1 MILLIDI
8 GNTRIKWGLFEN
20 GQWLSEGAL
29 LHRDARELGTVVQ
42 AHAGISTALG
52 VNVAGTAIADAIDHM
67 LDKQGLRLHWL
78 HTSERCCGVI
88 NLYDTPQQLGVDRW
102 TALIGARSI
111 HDGNCLVVTAGTATT
126 IDRLDSAGRF
136 LGGAILPGIDLMRRS
151 LSGNTAQLPFA
162 EGRYTT
168 TPRNTADAIV
178 SGCLSAQIGAVHL
191 LFRSIADRPD
201 ALCLLSGG
209 GAPMLEGSLDIP
221 LRRVDNLVLRG
232 LALIASE
239 RKFDTP

>member
-8 GNTRIKWGLFEN
+8 GNTRIKWGLFED
-20 GQWLSEGAL
+20 GQWLREGAL
-29 LHRDARELGTVVQ
+29 LHRDARELAAVVA
-42 AHAGISTALG
+42 AHAGIRSALG
-52 VNVAGTAIADAIDHM
+52 VNVAGPAMAGAIGEM
-67 LDKQGLRLHWL
+67 LDKHGLRLHWF
-78 HTSERCCGVI
+78 HTSERCGGVI

-111 HDGNCLVVTAGTATT
+111 HEGHCLVVTAGTATT
-126 IDRLDSAGRF
+126 IDRLDGAGQF
-136 LGGAILPGIDLMRRS
+136 VGGVILPGIDLMRRS
-151 LSGNTAQLPFA
+151 LAGNTAQLPFA

-178 SGCLSAQIGAVHL
+178 SGCLSAQIGAVKL
-191 LFRSIADRPD
+191 LFRSIEDQPD

-209 GAPMLEGSLDIP
+209 GAPMLEALLDIP
-221 LRRVDNLVLRG
+221 LRRIDNLVLRG

>member
-8 GNTRIKWGLFEN
+8 GNTRIKWALFEN
-20 GQWLSEGAL
+20 GQWLHEGAL
-29 LHRDARELGTVVQ
+29 LHRDARELVAVVQ
-42 AHAGISTALG
+42 AHAGIRSALG
-52 VNVAGTAIADAIDHM
+52 VNVAGSAIADAMSGI
-67 LDKQGLRLHWL
+67 LDKQGLRLDWL
-78 HTSERCCGVI
+78 HTSDRCCGVV

-102 TALIGARSI
+102 SALIGARSI
-111 HDGNCLVVTAGTATT
+111 HEGDCLVVTAGTATT

-178 SGCLSAQIGAVHL
+178 SGCLSAQIGAVQL
-191 LFRSIADRPD
+191 LFRSIADQPD

-209 GAPMLEGSLDIP
+209 GAPMLEGLLDIP
-221 LRRVDNLVLRG
+221 VRRVDNLVLRG

>member
-8 GNTRIKWGLFEN
+8 GNTRVKWGLFEN
-20 GQWLSEGAL
+20 DQWLREGAL
-29 LHRDARELGTVVQ
+29 LHRDARELGAVVD
-42 AHAGISTALG
+42 AHAGIRSVLG
-52 VNVAGTAIADAIDHM
+52 VNVAGTAIADAISGM
-67 LDKQGLRLHWL
+67 LNKHGLTLNWL

-111 HDGNCLVVTAGTATT
+111 HEGNCLVVTAGTATT
-126 IDRLDSAGRF
+126 VDRLDAAGRF

-151 LSGNTAQLPFA
+151 LSGNTAQLPFV

-178 SGCLSAQIGAVHL
+178 SGCLSAQIGAVQL
-191 LFRSIADRPD
+191 LFRAIADQPD

-209 GAPMLEGSLDIP
+209 GAPALEGLLDVP

-232 LALIASE
+232 LARIASE
-239 RKFDTP
+239 RRCDTA